1 MDLINEAYAE
11 NPDYFNSLTA
21 VREGRVYA
29 QISFRSF
36 ASNLE
41 TALADAYYAAS
52 VLYPNAFADINMEDK
67 VGEIF
72 TELLGS
78 NPYPDLKAAGYVFG
92 EIHLGQ

>member
-1 MDLINEAYAE
+1 
-11 NPDYFNSLTA
+11 
-21 VREGRVYA
+21 
-29 QISFRSF
+29 
-36 ASNLE
+36 
-41 TALADAYYAAS
+41 
-52 VLYPNAFADINMEDK
+52 MEDK